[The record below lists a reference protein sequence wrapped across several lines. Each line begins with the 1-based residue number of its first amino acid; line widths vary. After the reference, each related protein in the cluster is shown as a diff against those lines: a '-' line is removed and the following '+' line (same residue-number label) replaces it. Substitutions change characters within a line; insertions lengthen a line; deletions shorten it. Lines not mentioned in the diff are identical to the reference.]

1 MSGHHQT
8 NSLYDDLCEGLE
20 NARGRVSRGCTMAVD
35 LCCPCLRRNHRVA
48 PSPVKSPNQE
58 FVEVSPRGRLRVLH
72 VLPYQV
78 PGQDEPDALRAQQD
92 NDVPT
97 SDFWFNHWQG
107 PHISASGAPRRKT
120 STNTFGPAD
129 AAGRARKT
137 SMSAPVSLA
146 ETSVRQL
153 LDDLVDEAVDYSS
166 GPAPPPGPPHP
177 LTERPDDE
185 QREEDAADGRANPAY
200 EPSADDP
207 ADAAAAVRLPDA
219 TTDETETDDERD
231 TPPPSHTQPVPPP
244 PSQTHQPQPH
254 THQPKTTA
262 ADQKTPLLFFLHG
275 VGGSADVWT
284 SQIKY
289 FSKLG
294 YECVAPDLLGHGFS
308 SAPSSPRHYSFQ
320 WLLEHVRSVF
330 KKYATSR
337 RRVVVIGHSYGSS
350 FASVLA
356 REYLNV
362 VLLVLISCG
371 GPTPLAAPSDVF
383 SLPVWVLSC
392 LKPLLICGFKTREM
406 FYTPRG
412 KLIEVEKGFD
422 VPSYVLSHTMRGQ
435 VWPEGD
441 LGYHK
446 QITLPTLLIHG
457 MKDKFVSLVEMCDME
472 KAIPRAFLESIP
484 NAGHM
489 VMLEAPDETS
499 RLIRQFLDRW
509 LHQTQQPVT
518 AS

>member
-1 MSGHHQT
+1 MSSPPPQ
-8 NSLYDDLCEGLE
+8 SLYNDLCEGAE
-20 NARGRVSRGCTMAVD
+20 VACARLSRTCGMLAD
-35 LCCPCLRRNHRVA
+35 LACPCFRRNHRVT
-48 PSPVKSPNQE
+48 PSPVKTANLE
-58 FVEVSPRGRLRVLH
+58 FVEVAPHNRLRVLH
-72 VLPYQV
+72 VLPYQL
-78 PGQDEPDALRAQQD
+78 PASDEPDRPGSD
-92 NDVPT
+92 TPDGDVTT

-107 PHISASGAPRRKT
+107 PHITAAGPPRRKA

-137 SMSAPVSLA
+137 SMSAVVSPA
-146 ETSVRQL
+146 EATVRQL
-153 LDDLVDEAVDYSS
+153 LDQMVDAAVGGAACAPSAEPLPEEHEEEEEEEEAVD
-166 GPAPPPGPPHP
+166 GF
-177 LTERPDDE
+177 
-185 QREEDAADGRANPAY
+185 ANPAY
-200 EPSADDP
+200 EPNADDP
-207 ADAAAAVRLPDA
+207 ADAAVRLPDA
-219 TTDETETDDERD
+219 TLDATETDEEGEGEGPGA
-231 TPPPSHTQPVPPP
+231 PPPPP
-244 PSQTHQPQPH
+244 PSPPPPQPPPPPPAAPK
-254 THQPKTTA
+254 HQTA
-262 ADQKTPLLFFLHG
+262 AVDSKTPLLFFLHG
-275 VGGSADVWT
+275 VGGSAEVWT

-320 WLLEHVRSVF
+320 WMLEHVRSVF

-362 VLLVLISCG
+362 VLLVLVSSG
-371 GPTPLAAPSDVF
+371 GPTPLAAPTDVF
-383 SLPVWVLSC
+383 SLPICLLTC

-441 LGYHK
+441 LSYHK
-446 QITLPTLLIHG
+446 QITLPTLLVHG

-472 KAIPRAFLESIP
+472 KAIPRAFLETIP

-489 VMLEAPDETS
+489 VMLEAPDETN
-499 RLIRQFLDRW
+499 RVIGQFLRRW
-509 LHQTQQPVT
+509 LHQTQRPAT
-518 AS
+518 